1 MLITPPYHCGVVESA
16 GTWLP
21 LPFVYLGGSL
31 RQAGYEVEIYD
42 AMSKFHTYYEIRHRL
57 EKSQPDV
64 VATSAYTALINDAIK
79 TLRLAKEIN
88 SSVVTVLGGVHPT
101 FCWEEILRENHS
113 AVDYIVRGEGEQTI
127 VELLEAVFSRKDSSQ
142 VQGIAFWQE
151 GKAVCTPER
160 PFVTELDSL
169 PTAWDLIEWQD
180 YSYRPNPGSTLAV
193 VSSSRGCVQ
202 RCSFCSQQLFWK
214 RRWRARS
221 PENFVKELE
230 YLNQKYGVNVAM
242 ICDETPTLNRQRWE
256 KILDLLITR
265 GMELEL
271 LMETRV
277 DDILRDKDILSKY
290 QQAGVAHIYVGVE
303 SGSQETLNRFRKNF
317 LVEESRQAIEL
328 INEAGI
334 ISETSFVLG
343 MPEDTPQSI
352 KATVK
357 LAQHYNPDLAFFLA
371 IAPWPYSDIYEEL
384 KPYIEVFDYS
394 KYNLVEPVVKPIQ
407 MTREQLSQELLN
419 AFRTFYMG
427 KLSQLHKMS
436 EFKRNYMIS
445 VTRLLATHSYLA
457 DQMKSFGKGKM
468 PAKIHKYL
476 ADVLGEKVGA

>member
-21 LPFVYLGGSL
+21 LAFVYLGGSL
-31 RQAGYEVEIYD
+31 RQAGYQVEIYD
-42 AMSKFHTYYEIRHRL
+42 AMSKFHTYGEIRHHL

-64 VATSAYTALINDAIK
+64 VATGAYTALINDALK
-79 TLRLAKEIN
+79 TLRLAREIN
-88 SSVVTVLGGVHPT
+88 PSVVTVLGGVHPT

-113 AVDYIVRGEGEQTI
+113 TVDYIVRGEGEKTF
-127 VELLEAVFSRKDSSQ
+127 VELLDTIFAGKDSAE
-142 VQGIAFWQE
+142 VQGIAFWRE
-151 GKAVCTPER
+151 GRVLCTPER
-160 PFVTELDSL
+160 PFITQLDSL

-214 RRWRARS
+214 RLWRARS
-221 PENFVKELE
+221 PENFVEELE
-230 YLNQKYGVNVAM
+230 KLNRKYGVDVAM
-242 ICDETPTLNRQRWE
+242 ICDETPTLDRQRWE
-256 KILDLLITR
+256 RILDLLIAK
-265 GMELEL
+265 GMNLEL

-277 DDILRDKDILSKY
+277 DDILRDADILSKY
-290 QQAGVAHIYVGVE
+290 RQAGVAHIYVGVE
-303 SGSQETLNRFRKNF
+303 SGSQETLDRFRKNF

-343 MPEDTPQSI
+343 MPEDTLQSI
-352 KATVK
+352 RATVE
-357 LAQHYNPDLAFFLA
+357 LAQHYNPDLVFFLA

-394 KYNLVEPVVKPIQ
+394 KYNLVEPVVKPIH
-407 MTREQLSQELLN
+407 MTREELSQELFD
-419 AFRTFYMG
+419 AFRVFYMN
-427 KLSQLHKMS
+427 KFSQLDQMS
-436 EFKRNYMIS
+436 EFKRNYLIS
-445 VTRLLATHSYLA
+445 VARLLATHSYLA
-457 DQMKSFGKGKM
+457 DQMKDLEKM
-468 PAKIHKYL
+468 PAELRKYL
-476 ADVLGEKVGA
+476 TGAIEKTG